1 MSSRQAKTQLLS
13 EKIPAAQVPTLKEL
27 ELARRRHQSKKKGGR
42 PDFQLD
48 CAASWESFVQA
59 KLRRNQDEVAAYE
72 FKYIRL
78 VADAPFIPLQM
89 LANAA
94 SHTPCEGSTMMCS
107 DNMLAMA
114 KQLVDHNGLRGS
126 GQVQLCMDCTY
137 KISCSGLET
146 WKLFP
151 CRCPFPQHFQIWQI
165 WIWVQVTI

>member
-1 MSSRQAKTQLLS
+1 M
-13 EKIPAAQVPTLKEL
+13 PTLKEL